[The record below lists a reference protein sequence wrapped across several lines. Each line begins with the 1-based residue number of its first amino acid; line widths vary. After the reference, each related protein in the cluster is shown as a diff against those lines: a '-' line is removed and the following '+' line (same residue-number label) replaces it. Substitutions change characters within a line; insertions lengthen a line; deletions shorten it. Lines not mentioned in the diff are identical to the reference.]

1 MRYNGNGLGRTA
13 LFLFL
18 STLVVVALRFAPPLG
33 VGDYE
38 VRPVDFL
45 ADVWPEDFLNL
56 WPEDTA
62 GAEHDSV
69 PAPAVRPE
77 WSDSCPPGMVCIEDY
92 AVDYRANM
100 GRFYEALSSR
110 DSLGRPVRI
119 AYFGDSYI
127 EGDIMTCD
135 LREMLQEHYGGC
147 GVGFV
152 DIATPLVALRPTL
165 RHSYGGWVS
174 HCVLDTTPYTRS
186 RIGISGRYAVS
197 GGAYVTI
204 GGSDRY
210 AHLDTFEVA
219 TLFLSASDAAV
230 VGITADGGERNVAGV
245 LGRDTVAAVNRI
257 GRMGRVRFD
266 VPAGVVCYGMAA
278 EGRSGITV
286 DNLSLRGG
294 SGLNLMAPTERHL
307 EQFAAVRPYD
317 LIVLQYGLNVAL
329 PQKTNYESYV
339 RQMTTVIDKLKK
351 TNPQAAILIVG
362 VGDRENKIRGKL
374 QTLPGVKALIG
385 YQNNMAA
392 DNHVAFWNLYNAM
405 GGEGSIVAMAGA
417 KPAEA
422 ARDYIHINY
431 HGGRRIATLL
441 FDAIVFGHKEYE
453 RRKAY
458 DD

>member
-1 MRYNGNGLGRTA
+1 MRYKGNGLGRTA
-13 LFLFL
+13 LFLLL

-38 VRPVDFL
+38 VKPVDFL
-45 ADVWPEDFLNL
+45 ADVWPEDFLVL

-62 GAEHDSV
+62 GAAHDSV
-69 PAPAVRPE
+69 PAPAVKPE
-77 WSDSCPPGMVCIEDY
+77 WTDSCPPDKVCIEDY
-92 AVDYRANM
+92 AIDYTANM
-100 GRFYEALSSR
+100 GRFYEALNSR

-127 EGDIMTCD
+127 EGDIMTGD
-135 LREMLQEHYGGC
+135 LREMLQTHYGGC

-165 RHSYGGWVS
+165 RHSYGGWAS

-186 RIGISGRYAVS
+186 RLGISGRYAVS
-197 GGAYVTI
+197 GGGAYVSLRGT
-204 GGSDRY
+204 DRY
-210 AHLDTFEVA
+210 EHLDTFEVA
-219 TLFLSASDAAV
+219 SLYLAAD
-230 VGITADGGERNVAGV
+230 TAVEV
-245 LGRDTVAAVNRI
+245 LTRS
-257 GRMGRVRFD
+257 GRMGSVRFD
-266 VPAGVVCYGMAA
+266 VEPGRVCYGMAA

-294 SGLNLMAPTERHL
+294 SGLNLLAITERHL

-329 PQKTNYESYV
+329 PRKTNYESYV

-405 GGEGSIVAMAGA
+405 GGEGSIVAMANA

-431 HGGRRIATLL
+431 RGGRRIATLL

-453 RRKAY
+453 RRKHY